1 MYLYELIEKY
11 GKGASTE
18 KMKEL
23 TMVISDFLAPMKKV
37 HKEKY
42 WALMRD
48 VFGLL
53 NDSHYDEAFAMHDV
67 GNIEYTDRQG
77 QKRKGAY
84 WTLEQVKEA
93 VKDYKFPNGTNDYDV
108 FVAANIMH
116 SDLCKKLDDKQILD
130 AMYSFFFADED
141 WGDGNKIWH
150 YMKCKYNK

>member
-23 TMVISDFLAPMKKV
+23 TMILSDFLAPMKKV

-42 WALMRD
+42 WGLMRD

-53 NDSHYDEAFAMHDV
+53 NDGHYDEKFAMHDV
-67 GNIEYTDRQG
+67 ENIEYTDRQG

-93 VKDYKFPNGTNDYDV
+93 TKEYKFPNATNEYDV

-116 SDLCKKLDDKQILD
+116 SDLCKKFDDKQILD
-130 AMYSFFFADED
+130 AMYSFFCNDED
-141 WGDGNKIWH
+141 WGGGNKVWY
-150 YMKCKYNK
+150 YMKCKYDK

>member
-23 TMVISDFLAPMKKV
+23 TMVLSDFLAPMKKV

-42 WALMRD
+42 WGLMRD
-48 VFGLL
+48 VF
-53 NDSHYDEAFAMHDV
+53 AMHDV
-67 GNIEYTDRQG
+67 ENIEYTDRQG

-116 SDLCKKLDDKQILD
+116 SDLCKKFDDKQILD

-141 WGDGNKIWH
+141 WGGGNKVWY
-150 YMKCKYNK
+150 YMKCKYDK